1 MERINLDQAATSFPK
16 PACVAAAMT
25 HFINEM
31 GSNVNRGSYAEAADA
46 ADGVVET
53 REALA
58 AFFGCANPR
67 NVIFTSGITLSLNI
81 LLQGL
86 LRAGDHVIATA
97 MEHNAVLR
105 PLHALAQKGVET
117 TILPCDANGVL
128 EAETLRGAMRPHT
141 RAVVATHASNVCGT
155 LLPIAQMGEICHEKG
170 VFFIVDT
177 AQTAGVFPLDMQA
190 MHIDALAFTGH
201 KGLLGP
207 QGIGGFL
214 LTDALA
220 QALQPTVYGGTGSF
234 SDRETMPTLLPDKF
248 EAGTLNLPGIYGL
261 SASLAWIRAT
271 GIDEIRA
278 KEQTLTQQ
286 MLCGLAQ
293 MKQVRVPG
301 LFAENKRAAVVSA
314 DCIGKD
320 NAEIAYRLEQEYGIL
335 TRCGLH
341 CAPRA
346 HQTIGTFPQGSI
358 RFSFGF
364 WNTPQQVEKALC
376 ALQKIIRE

>member
-67 NVIFTSGITLSLNI
+67 NVIFTSGITLSLNM

-214 LTDALA
+214 LTNALA

-234 SDRETMPTLLPDKF
+234 SDRETM
-248 EAGTLNLPGIYGL
+248 
-261 SASLAWIRAT
+261 
-271 GIDEIRA
+271 
-278 KEQTLTQQ
+278 
-286 MLCGLAQ
+286 
-293 MKQVRVPG
+293 
-301 LFAENKRAAVVSA
+301 
-314 DCIGKD
+314 
-320 NAEIAYRLEQEYGIL
+320 
-335 TRCGLH
+335 
-341 CAPRA
+341 
-346 HQTIGTFPQGSI
+346 
-358 RFSFGF
+358 
-364 WNTPQQVEKALC
+364 
-376 ALQKIIRE
+376 